1 MKYIIIILVYI
12 IIACKEIKNENKV
25 YKFSLNQKNEY
36 NNYDSNNNEY
46 ESYNSHLEIL
56 FHIYSK
62 DIYKNKGWIIL
73 LNYSKDNINI
83 FKHATINKE
92 NNLYIKQND
101 YNLFSDIIKVDQF
114 EKPNFSFKEFSYM
127 SEKHKKKESKKLK
140 YVNDFPLIKFTFSQ
154 NGIINIYRPDS
165 ISDLDFYD
173 LIQFLNRIIFQNK
186 KKFFDI
192 ESKKRK
198 KEYNHSEKIY
208 LDDEKANSEFSF
220 KDYIRKKFKSN
231 KFSLRLFKR
240 SYMGIKLVADITV
253 INFENK
259 TGIINLEIYTKIL
272 NKKKNKIFSRNITGS
287 TEEIEDFLVNKLG
300 GFLDQSLYFMSGV
313 NEYLPKEKIEKIINF
328 FIAIIKGVNIKTLFK
343 QPIKALINLL
353 LEYKNEILDNSDNIF
368 NQIISL
374 INKYFTQSKEFLVPF
389 INKLF
394 NSLFTNNEFIK
405 NFNINAYIYYLI
417 ETNKIVIN
425 TISETYEKIKNSEN
439 TKAFIEGAK
448 KTGEAIKDVS
458 GKIIK
463 NGIDTI
469 KDISKSETVNNIKKS
484 CDEATNYIGNKIKG
498 FFS

>member
-1 MKYIIIILVYI
+1 
-12 IIACKEIKNENKV
+12 
-25 YKFSLNQKNEY
+25 
-36 NNYDSNNNEY
+36 
-46 ESYNSHLEIL
+46 
-56 FHIYSK
+56 
-62 DIYKNKGWIIL
+62 
-73 LNYSKDNINI
+73 
-83 FKHATINKE
+83 
-92 NNLYIKQND
+92 
-101 YNLFSDIIKVDQF
+101 
-114 EKPNFSFKEFSYM
+114 
-127 SEKHKKKESKKLK
+127 
-140 YVNDFPLIKFTFSQ
+140 
-154 NGIINIYRPDS
+154 
-165 ISDLDFYD
+165 
-173 LIQFLNRIIFQNK
+173 
-186 KKFFDI
+186 
-192 ESKKRK
+192 
-198 KEYNHSEKIY
+198 
-208 LDDEKANSEFSF
+208 
-220 KDYIRKKFKSN
+220 
-231 KFSLRLFKR
+231 
-240 SYMGIKLVADITV
+240 
-253 INFENK
+253 
-259 TGIINLEIYTKIL
+259 
-272 NKKKNKIFSRNITGS
+272 
-287 TEEIEDFLVNKLG
+287 
-300 GFLDQSLYFMSGV
+300 MSGV

-374 INKYFTQSKEFLVPF
+374 INEYFTQSKEFLVPF